1 MSFTW
6 AHQNVSS
13 DLPELYKFYKV
24 ALKVMNQKS
33 GQTILNLKRMAQT
46 HTFTFMVAYSW
57 NFSLNFY
64 WFIASV
70 INFYAIW
77 HRNLCCFHV
86 YVCLCTCVC
95 VWSHFFSLVVNQMIY
110 CIQIIYFYWILC
122 LWFWYDPFIRA
133 RQTWLVNGSSTLF
146 AIDIEM
152 MNVVCATAEW
162 LMLRLECVCASTTW
176 S

>member
-95 VWSHFFSLVVNQMIY
+95 VCGVTSSLSWSTKWFIVYKSFISIEFYACDFDMIHSY
-110 CIQIIYFYWILC
+110 
-122 LWFWYDPFIRA
+122 A
-133 RQTWLVNGSSTLF
+133 RDKRDWWMGAQPYLPST
-146 AIDIEM
+146 
-152 MNVVCATAEW
+152 
-162 LMLRLECVCASTTW
+162 
-176 S
+176 